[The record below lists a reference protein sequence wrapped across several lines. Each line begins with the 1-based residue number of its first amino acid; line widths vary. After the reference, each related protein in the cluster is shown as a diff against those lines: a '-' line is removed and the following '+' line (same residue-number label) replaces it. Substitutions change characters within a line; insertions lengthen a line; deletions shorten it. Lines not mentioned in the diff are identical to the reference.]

1 MLFKNAGKRRTVI
14 GMKDK
19 SSTKES
25 WVFCRENVSRCSN
38 QRYNEKCSEL
48 RRPCF
53 VDEKG

>member
-1 MLFKNAGKRRTVI
+1 MI